1 LFDQWGSSEQRDCEG
16 SQNKEGD
23 MKALF
28 DSVSIRTSRMTT
40 KAYSTSFSLG
50 ILGLDKKYHDPIYA
64 IYGFVRFADEIVD
77 SFEGYPQKE
86 LLERFWKDTYLALDE
101 KISLNPILN
110 SFQQVVNAFEIDR
123 DLIETF
129 LKSMEMDLYK
139 NDYDEEGY
147 KAYILGSAEVVGLMC
162 LKVFVD
168 GNEKRYQEL
177 KQPAMQLGSAFQ
189 KINFLR
195 DLHADYHALGRT
207 YFPGVD
213 LNEFNERVKAEIE
226 ADIEIDFKA
235 GYEGIKQLPKGARF
249 GVYIAYV
256 YYYSLFKKICNTH
269 ADIILNERVRISNKR
284 KYGLFLSSYVRHT
297 INWI

>member
-1 LFDQWGSSEQRDCEG
+1 
-16 SQNKEGD
+16 

-77 SFEGYPQKE
+77 TFEDYPQKE

-110 SFQQVVNAFEIDR
+110 SFQQVVNAFNIDR

-147 KAYILGSAEVVGLMC
+147 KAYILGSAEVVRLMC

-168 GNEKRYQEL
+168 GDEKRYQEL
-177 KQPAMQLGSAFQ
+177 KKPAMQLGSAFQ

-226 ADIEIDFKA
+226 ADIDIDFKA

>member
-1 LFDQWGSSEQRDCEG
+1 
-16 SQNKEGD
+16 

-77 SFEGYPQKE
+77 TFEDYPQKE

-110 SFQQVVNAFEIDR
+110 SFQQVVNAFNIDR

-139 NDYDEEGY
+139 KDYDEEGY

-168 GNEKRYQEL
+168 GDEKRYQEL
-177 KQPAMQLGSAFQ
+177 KKPAMQLGSAFQ

-226 ADIEIDFKA
+226 ADIDIDFKA

>member
-1 LFDQWGSSEQRDCEG
+1 
-16 SQNKEGD
+16 

-28 DSVSIRTSRMTT
+28 DSVSIRASRMTT

-86 LLERFWKDTYLALDE
+86 LLERFWKDTHLALDE

-110 SFQQVVNAFEIDR
+110 SFQQVVNTFEIDR

-139 NDYDEEGY
+139 NDYDEAGY

-168 GNEKRYQEL
+168 GSEERYQIL
-177 KQPAMQLGSAFQ
+177 KTPAMQLGSAFQ

-195 DLHADYHALGRT
+195 DLHADYKKLGRT

-213 LNEFNERVKAEIE
+213 LNNFNETVKTEIE
-226 ADIEIDFKA
+226 ADIDIDFMA

-256 YYYSLFKKICNTH
+256 YYYSLFKKIKKTH
-269 ADIILNERVRISNKR
+269 CDIILSQRVRISNKR
-284 KYGLFLSSYVRHT
+284 KYGLFVSSFVRHT

>member
-1 LFDQWGSSEQRDCEG
+1 
-16 SQNKEGD
+16 

-28 DSVSIRTSRMTT
+28 DSVSIRASRMIT

-101 KISLNPILN
+101 KISLNPVLN
-110 SFQQVVNAFEIDR
+110 SFQQVVNTFEIDR
-123 DLIETF
+123 GLIETF

-168 GNEKRYQEL
+168 GSEERYQTL
-177 KQPAMQLGSAFQ
+177 KKPAMQLGSAFQ

-195 DLHADYHALGRT
+195 DLHADYKKLGRT

-213 LNEFNERVKAEIE
+213 LNNFDETVKTEIE
-226 ADIEIDFKA
+226 ADIDIDFRA

-256 YYYSLFKKICNTH
+256 YYYSLFKKIKKTH
-269 ADIILNERVRISNKR
+269 CDIILSQRVRISNKR
-284 KYGLFLSSYVRHT
+284 KYGLFLSSFVRHT